1 MKKFTIALALAA
13 TVVATPVMASTKCP
27 GNIARAGGDVA
38 AFVAGILAQFGIG
51 RIFGDNC
58 SPN

>member
-1 MKKFTIALALAA
+1 MKKFTIALVLAA

-27 GNIARAGGDVA
+27 SNIARAGGDVA
-38 AFVAGILAQFGIG
+38 AFVKAIVSFFGGWKI
-51 RIFGDNC
+51 GDNC